1 MNVGH
6 EFLLTSYMTWG
17 AYGRCLPPCEPY
29 INYSPLVI
37 LCQMP
42 SWFDIR
48 GLDPKSE
55 EDAAGIESAANAV
68 KSLVEAEIAAG
79 VPADRIV
86 IGGFSQG
93 GAAAIYSALT
103 MEKDIGAVVLLST
116 WLPLHQRFP
125 GAAKANLTTP
135 ILQCHGKADPIVP
148 FQWGKLTSAALA
160 ALNDKHR

>member
-1 MNVGH
+1 
-6 EFLLTSYMTWG
+6 
-17 AYGRCLPPCEPY
+17 
-29 INYSPLVI
+29 
-37 LCQMP
+37 MP

-93 GAAAIYSALT
+93 GAAAIYAALT

-148 FQWGKLTSAALA
+148 FQWGKLTSVALA
-160 ALNDKHR
+160 ALNDKHRFREYASMAHHSSDAEMRDLKTFLNEVVPPK